1 MRRSLAVSAVT
12 ALLLTLGACGGSDDS
27 SDDGATGSTE
37 SGSISKADFIEQA
50 DAICAAGDD
59 ATDELPDPTTEEEA
73 IDLIVSDIV
82 PSIRGQIS
90 DIRDLGFP
98 EGDEELLDGILT
110 DAEDLLDQIEADPG
124 AFLTSESPFADTNAA
139 LTEYGITECAD
150 A

>member
-1 MRRSLAVSAVT
+1 M
-12 ALLLTLGACGGSDDS
+12 LTLGACGGSDDS
-27 SDDGATGSTE
+27 SDDSSTDAASGSTDA
-37 SGSISKADFIEQA
+37 GSISKADFIEQA
-50 DAICAAGDD
+50 DAICEAGDD
-59 ATDELPDPTTEEEA
+59 ATDELPDPTTEEVA

-110 DAEDLLDQIEADPG
+110 DAEDLLDQIEADPA
-124 AFLTSESPFADTNAA
+124 AFLTADSPFADTNAA